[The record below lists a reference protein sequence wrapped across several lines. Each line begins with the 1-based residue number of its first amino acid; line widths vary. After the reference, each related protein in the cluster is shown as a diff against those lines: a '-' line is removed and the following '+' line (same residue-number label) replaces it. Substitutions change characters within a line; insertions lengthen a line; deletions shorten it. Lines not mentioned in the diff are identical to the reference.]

1 MKLSSSIK
9 DSAFNFCTMFSESQK
24 LHDEQCKDANCRLR
38 KGVLRKRDDLVAA
51 SLLQYALR
59 EQGFARQFQTFA
71 HHLRGVDESQFRADV
86 GQVFG
91 LTLSLSLTLTLS
103 LTLALALTLTLSLTL
118 TLTLT
123 RSVWA
128 TRCAAAATRASVR
141 STSVASCEPIAPTPP
156 RGAGCPGG

>member
-1 MKLSSSIK
+1 MKDLATKMKLSSSIK

-91 LTLSLSLTLTLS
+91 L
-103 LTLALALTLTLSLTL
+103 ALTLSLTL

-123 RSVWA
+123 LTLILTLTLTLTLALTRTLTLTLTRSS
-128 TRCAAAATRASVR
+128 AS
-141 STSVASCEPIAPTPP
+141 
-156 RGAGCPGG
+156 

>member
-118 TLTLT
+118 PLTLTLT
-123 RSVWA
+123 R
-128 TRCAAAATRASVR
+128 RAPGDPR
-141 STSVASCEPIAPTPP
+141 APTQRLP
-156 RGAGCPGG
+156 RRHALRGQWQAQCGRGRGW

>member
-118 TLTLT
+118 TLT
-123 RSVWA
+123 R
-128 TRCAAAATRASVR
+128 RRAAARSTRAT
-141 STSVASCEPIAPTPP
+141 STCARGSCLCWL
-156 RGAGCPGG
+156 GLGSGFG

>member
-91 LTLSLSLTLTLS
+91 L
-103 LTLALALTLTLSLTL
+103 ALTLSLTL

-123 RSVWA
+123 LTLILTLTLTLTLARYV
-128 TRCAAAATRASVR
+128 AADGYTYLDIVEQKGTLFIS
-141 STSVASCEPIAPTPP
+141 
-156 RGAGCPGG
+156 

>member
-71 HHLRGVDESQFRADV
+71 HHLRVDESSAAQFRADV

-91 LTLSLSLTLTLS
+91 LTLSLSLTLTIS
-103 LTLALALTLTLSLTL
+103 LTLALALTLSLTL
-118 TLTLT
+118 TLTLSLT
-123 RSVWA
+123 
-128 TRCAAAATRASVR
+128 
-141 STSVASCEPIAPTPP
+141 
-156 RGAGCPGG
+156 